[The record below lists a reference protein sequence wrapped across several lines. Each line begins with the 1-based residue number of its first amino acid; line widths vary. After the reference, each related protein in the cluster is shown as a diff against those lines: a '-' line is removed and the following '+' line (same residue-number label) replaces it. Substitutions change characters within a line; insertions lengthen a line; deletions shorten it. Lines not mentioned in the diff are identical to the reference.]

1 MWRSRACWAFVF
13 TRGLFTQWA
22 LHQRLSRCAA
32 AVEEG
37 CQYPVGWFKWSKWNS
52 NSGLGWIKVK
62 KGDSCVHHNMME
74 YYPVRSENN
83 FEMQFDD
90 ERPPIYNAEDY
101 AHHLRK
107 YSRLTG
113 AQLYSLSRHRS
124 ENRADKKENRTG
136 WEWKICNIEH
146 DYWLIGSFVG
156 YFRQSSSQHVY
167 LSFSQDR
174 RSARRRNDDG
184 SRPATGGRLFWDGTS
199 AVQHGG
205 RLLRVTTSTFSI
217 SKNVQ
222 VISDFRWIND
232 FKYLYFHNHCVMVE
246 CVKF

>member
-1 MWRSRACWAFVF
+1 MNHAFPFRARLPNILVLFVVLLHYCLLVASNHRTF
-13 TRGLFTQWA
+13 KCDVRALVEHLCSQEDCSHSGRFIRGSVGARQ
-22 LHQRLSRCAA
+22 LSRK
-32 AVEEG
+32 V
-37 CQYPVGWFKWSKWNS
+37 VNIKWSKWNS

-62 KGDSCVHHNMME
+62 KGDCCVQHNMME

-124 ENRADKKENRTG
+124 ENRADKKDNRTG

-146 DYWLIGSFVG
+146 DYWLIDNFVG
-156 YFRQSSSQHVY
+156 YFQSCKK
-167 LSFSQDR
+167 R
-174 RSARRRNDDG
+174 
-184 SRPATGGRLFWDGTS
+184 
-199 AVQHGG
+199 
-205 RLLRVTTSTFSI
+205 
-217 SKNVQ
+217 
-222 VISDFRWIND
+222 
-232 FKYLYFHNHCVMVE
+232 FK
-246 CVKF
+246 

>member
-1 MWRSRACWAFVF
+1 MNFLLRCIVCCFIALLLVGCIKPSNIWMWRSRACWAFVF

-62 KGDSCVHHNMME
+62 KGDSCVQHNMME

-136 WEWKICNIEH
+136 WEWKILNMII
-146 DYWLIGSFVG
+146 D
-156 YFRQSSSQHVY
+156 
-167 LSFSQDR
+167 
-174 RSARRRNDDG
+174 
-184 SRPATGGRLFWDGTS
+184 
-199 AVQHGG
+199 
-205 RLLRVTTSTFSI
+205 
-217 SKNVQ
+217 
-222 VISDFRWIND
+222 
-232 FKYLYFHNHCVMVE
+232 
-246 CVKF
+246 